1 RVFTHRGAYLIEEKG
16 VNHCNILAMTYTNKA
31 ASEISARGNNSM
43 GEGADGISVATGHAL
58 CVGVCRSYAARR
70 VLNRPGTIVR
80 TSEQRTLMKQV
91 LNDLNIDTKKYDP
104 RAILSV
110 ISNAKNDLLDP
121 KDYAQQANGPF
132 EEIVSKAY
140 FEYQNQLA
148 NNQAMDFD

>member
-1 RVFTHRGAYLIEEKG
+1 
-16 VNHCNILAMTYTNKA
+16 
-31 ASEISARGNNSM
+31 
-43 GEGADGISVATGHAL
+43 
-58 CVGVCRSYAARR
+58 
-70 VLNRPGTIVR
+70 
-80 TSEQRTLMKQV
+80 MKQV

-148 NNQAMDFD
+148 NNQAMDFDDLIMNIKILTKLNMN